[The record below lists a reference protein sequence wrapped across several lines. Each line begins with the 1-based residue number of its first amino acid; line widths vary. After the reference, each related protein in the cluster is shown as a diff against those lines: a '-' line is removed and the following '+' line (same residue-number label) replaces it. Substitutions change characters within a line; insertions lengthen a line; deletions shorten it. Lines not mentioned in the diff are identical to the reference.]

1 MKSMKK
7 ILTLLLVAALA
18 GAMATTAY
26 AERPVHAD
34 AIDMEIDVP
43 GPVDVP
49 VGPRV
54 GVGVE
59 GDDLPGAIAVSGGWN
74 FSEEA
79 YNNLTDEN
87 RAIFESAVANSY
99 TGTSTFEVVQKVASE
114 SVAGANYAYLCKETP
129 AGSEAPTNWSI
140 LTVYV
145 DLDGNAT
152 LTNVEAIDPENIKT
166 LEEVPPIEPGGW
178 TILQTDKGLVLSEAV
193 ANAIMLSGV
202 SYIPA
207 AVLATQVVSGTNYR
221 ILAYGK
227 QVTEYTRTD
236 LYVLDVFEG
245 LDGTAEVTNISV
257 FDIASYTVSEI
268 VEPIQAE
275 HTSIEYDRSGDG
287 IVINTTSK
295 SDTVAVRID
304 GGLAATNE
312 TEGLTL
318 ENGSVKISKELA
330 DTILKDGENHLHFVF
345 SDGWL
350 EVVVTVTNETPT
362 ESSTE
367 SSPEGSVVTPSTDV
381 PKTGDTAS
389 AMAVSAMLLSSLTAA
404 LFLAMKRRK
413 DEQ

>member
-26 AERPVHAD
+26 AERPVHTD

-245 LDGTAEVTNISV
+245 LDGTAEVTILGKESGE
-257 FDIASYTVSEI
+257 TVL
-268 VEPIQAE
+268 
-275 HTSIEYDRSGDG
+275 HTVVHQSPYILLALMPYL
-287 IVINTTSK
+287 
-295 SDTVAVRID
+295 VAAYVAQGHI
-304 GGLAATNE
+304 
-312 TEGLTL
+312 
-318 ENGSVKISKELA
+318 I
-330 DTILKDGENHLHFVF
+330 LHFGRVCAF
-345 SDGWL
+345 
-350 EVVVTVTNETPT
+350 P
-362 ESSTE
+362 
-367 SSPEGSVVTPSTDV
+367 PI
-381 PKTGDTAS
+381 KTREAF
-389 AMAVSAMLLSSLTAA
+389 MHQYAA
-404 LFLAMKRRK
+404 
-413 DEQ
+413 